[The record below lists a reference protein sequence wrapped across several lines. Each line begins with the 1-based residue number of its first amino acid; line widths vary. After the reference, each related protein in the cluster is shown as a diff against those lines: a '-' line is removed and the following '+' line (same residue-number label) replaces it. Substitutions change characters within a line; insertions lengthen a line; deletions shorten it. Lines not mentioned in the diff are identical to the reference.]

1 VRSLADDFS
10 RINCPIYIQY
20 TEPSNFA
27 LVALMRSGVLH
38 EICNRSNLESAKREF
53 MIIMANLFGRRYMSR
68 IFARGGNIEEL
79 KSKYPSMVVLPPL
92 PESAR
97 EALLV
102 HEKEIL
108 QIFSSYVSAFAK
120 NLENTIGQE
129 EILPLSKLPVCGNDT
144 HRRAETAQFYAHL
157 QTNATPVI
165 TRSVFI
171 ANSGHDDVFSS
182 VSELTRTAR
191 AGLNLN
197 EHAIPSMSHFT
208 ITTDTDTLEHRLNA
222 YILDFY
228 THGQVETLAIANGI
242 RRGDVW
248 YLLDDFNLTL
258 HTVEAALK
266 QLLTHAS
273 KDSKTEPFSSD
284 EGMLDPVDD
293 IEEMDID
300 VENDEESA
308 EHTLDASR
316 QEGLSDSDWNV
327 YNVVTQVC
335 KEFQEKFKAMWA

>member
-1 VRSLADDFS
+1 LTDGFS
-10 RINCPIYIQY
+10 RVNCLIYLQY

-27 LVALMRSGVLH
+27 LVVLMRSGVLH
-38 EICNRSNLESAKREF
+38 EICNRSDLESAKREF

-68 IFARGGNIEEL
+68 IFAKGGIEEL

-97 EALLV
+97 QALLV
-102 HEKEIL
+102 HDQEIL
-108 QIFSSYVSAFAK
+108 QIFSGYVSVFAK
-120 NLENTIGQE
+120 SSENAIEQE
-129 EILPLSKLPVCGNDT
+129 EILPLSKIWVCGNNTD
-144 HRRAETAQFYAHL
+144 RRAETAQFYAHL
-157 QTNATPVI
+157 QNNATPVI
-165 TRSVFI
+165 TRSIFV

-182 VSELTRTAR
+182 VSELTRTSG

-197 EHAIPSMSHFT
+197 EYAIPSMSHFT
-208 ITTDTDTLEHRLNA
+208 TTAATDTLEHRLNA

-248 YLLDDFNLTL
+248 YLLEDFTLTL
-258 HTVEAALK
+258 QTVEAALK

-273 KDSKTEPFSSD
+273 KDSKAEPD
-284 EGMLDPVDD
+284 QGVHDPVDD
-293 IEEMDID
+293 AEEMYID
-300 VENDEESA
+300 VDEDHEEGV
-308 EHTLDASR
+308 EHTSAAPR

-327 YNVVTQVC
+327 YNVVTQVS

>member
-1 VRSLADDFS
+1 MLTDGFS
-10 RINCPIYIQY
+10 RINCPIVLQY

-38 EICNRSNLESAKREF
+38 EICNRSDLESAKREF

-68 IFARGGNIEEL
+68 IFAKGGNIEEL

-97 EALLV
+97 QALLV
-102 HEKEIL
+102 HDQEIL
-108 QIFSSYVSAFAK
+108 QIFSGYVSAFAK
-120 NLENTIGQE
+120 SLENAIGQE
-129 EILPLSKLPVCGNDT
+129 EILPLSKISVCGNKT
-144 HRRAETAQFYAHL
+144 QRRAETAQFYAHL
-157 QTNATPVI
+157 QNNATPVI
-165 TRSVFI
+165 TRSIFV

-182 VSELTRTAR
+182 VSELTRTSR

-197 EHAIPSMSHFT
+197 EYAIPSMSHLT
-208 ITTDTDTLEHRLNA
+208 ITADTDTLEHRLNA

-248 YLLDDFNLTL
+248 YLLQDFTLTL
-258 HTVEAALK
+258 QTVEASLK

-273 KDSKTEPFSSD
+273 KDSKAGPD
-284 EGMLDPVDD
+284 QGMLDPVDD
-293 IEEMDID
+293 AEEVYID
-300 VENDEESA
+300 VDEENEEGD
-308 EHTLDASR
+308 EHTSDAPR
-316 QEGLSDSDWNV
+316 QGGLSDSDWNV
-327 YNVVTQVC
+327 HNVVTQVS